1 MGKEGG
7 FYQREVV
14 FPGALRLLALG
25 PKSQLL
31 DLACGQGAFAHHVT
45 KKFPQINLTGM
56 DISPSLIQQAKR
68 LVPKGR
74 WIVGD
79 ARSRQHSLP
88 AGQFDAV
95 ACLLAVQNMDPLA
108 PVFANAAQMLKPNA
122 PFVIVMNHPAFRQ
135 PRQSSWGWDENQRL
149 QYRRVDRYLRP
160 YKVAIQA
167 HPGADPSLTT
177 PSFHRPLSSYVAAL
191 TQAGFLIDAM
201 EEWVSPKTS
210 DSGPRAKAEN
220 ASRAEIPLFL
230 ALRAKKGTVK

>member
-14 FPGALRLLALG
+14 FPGALRLLELG

-31 DLACGQGAFAHHVT
+31 DLACGQGAFVHQVT
-45 KKFPQINLTGM
+45 KKFPHVKVTGM
-56 DISPSLIQQAKR
+56 DISPSLIQQAKH
-68 LVPKGR
+68 LVPKAL
-74 WIVGD
+74 WLVGD

-88 AGQFDAV
+88 AGQFDA
-95 ACLLAVQNMDPLA
+95 ATCLLAIQNIDPIA
-108 PVFANAAQMLKPNA
+108 PVFANAARALKPYT
-122 PFVIVMNHPAFRQ
+122 PFVLVMNHPAFRP
-135 PRQSSWGWDENQRL
+135 PRQSSWGWDEDQRL

-160 YKVAIQA
+160 YKAAIKA

-177 PSFHRPLSSYVAAL
+177 PSFHRPLSSYVEAL
-191 TQAGFLIDAM
+191 TKEGFLIDAV
-201 EEWVSPKTS
+201 EEWVSPKIS

-230 ALRAKKGTVK
+230 AIRAKKGTTM